1 MIVEL
6 KWDHSAQGAIQQVK
20 EKQYVKALEGYSGT
34 IFLIGINYNKDTKHH
49 ECLIEKIE
57 HNDS

>member
-20 EKQYVKALEGYSGT
+20 AKQYVKALEGYSGT
-34 IFLIGINYNKDTKHH
+34 VFLIGINYNKDTKHH

-57 HNDS
+57 ISSS